1 MDKKLSFATVCV
13 LSGYVTIAKLIL
25 FGVSKRPNKSSK
37 LLLLLEV
44 MVLWLKLLC
53 NVNLSRLI
61 PRGVERYAIKN
72 FFSWLWKWGMSLLKL
87 HFLQASSKRFGKWC
101 EMARVTIKP
110 ILPFIFMKFWFFM
123 SSSVEREALKSLL
136 KSHKGNRRELFPLH
150 FFLLFL

>member
-1 MDKKLSFATVCV
+1 M
-13 LSGYVTIAKLIL
+13 
-25 FGVSKRPNKSSK
+25 
-37 LLLLLEV
+37 
-44 MVLWLKLLC
+44 
-53 NVNLSRLI
+53 SRLI

-136 KSHKGNRRELFPLH
+136 KSHKGNRRELFPLYTLLQYRFDIDQECFSWTICQQWWVFH
-150 FFLLFL
+150 MHIYIGEFFNFRISLGGLLKPLPI